1 MILIQLAGGD
11 GVGMPSEEL
20 NAQGTLTWLRCV
32 QKTKLQ
38 NDTLLLEGTAAWG
51 HGIS

>member
-20 NAQGTLTWLRCV
+20 NAQGTLTWLQCIE
-32 QKTKLQ
+32 KTQ
-38 NDTLLLEGTAAWG
+38 PENDTLLLEGTAA
-51 HGIS
+51 